1 MILHAGLVA
10 LWEAGAGGGWRGA
23 LIEGASGAGKSD
35 LALRCLAA
43 GWRLVAD
50 DRVVAWRCGDA
61 AYGRAPAAL
70 AGLIE
75 ARGIGLFAAPAL
87 PFCRIVARIQLC
99 AGDEPIERLPEA
111 AFAPLL
117 EVDLPLVKLASFEA
131 SAPAKLA
138 AMMQRL
144 GAGRQQEY

>member
-1 MILHAGLVA
+1 VILHAGLVA
-10 LWEAGAGGGWRGA
+10 LWDGAWRGA
-23 LIEGASGAGKSD
+23 LIEGDSGAGKSD

-61 AYGRAPAAL
+61 AYGRAPDSL

-75 ARGIGLFAAPAL
+75 ARGIGLVVAPAL
-87 PFCRIVARIQLC
+87 PFCRIVLRIQLC
-99 AGDEPIERLPEA
+99 ASDEPIERLPEP

-117 EVDLPLVKLASFEA
+117 QVDLPVVKLASFEA
-131 SAPAKLA
+131 SAPVKLA
-138 AMMQRL
+138 GMMQRL